1 MEHTHDNTHN
11 EQENIIYMKLQKPTK
26 QQKDNLKTFCLI
38 NKGYSL
44 TKQQRKEKAKDIS
57 EYRKE
62 ELYSVEG
69 SEYLD
74 EEHYYNENNLSRFYV
89 DYDFNEIIKAPETL
103 NELLT
108 NIDEPFK
115 KIFGDDYLVCVSGY
129 SNNKNYLKQL
139 MKDKKEIKHK
149 YLIQYKK
156 NTKKIL
162 SLHLIVLNK
171 FMNGDDLIQAGNL
184 LKERL
189 ENNKFKIDN
198 SVYKK
203 DKTKDQL
210 FRVTIFKKADKKGP
224 VDSNI
229 NFDDSK
235 FEKISLKS
243 ILFNTAICYFTKCED
258 MQQYRLP
265 KCEDIQQT
273 KAQPTTII
281 TKTIVTNKQP
291 KIQQII
297 NNQQQTNINERNNE
311 NKQQNDED
319 ILINPPKD
327 NDELL
332 NNIAKERDTKSF
344 NEKYSIFEFC
354 NPEGSLSMKRLL
366 YSLSDNNELPITEKL
381 FLKEVKIWFDKTEH
395 TTYKTLEEFLKFI
408 DVKPDL
414 KALEVDKMY
423 LKLNSLAKQTILNEL
438 LPALD
443 LIKNLKYLQNKI
455 KKDKNP
461 TKEDKKRLKLKFE
474 LFTAKSEIKPEND
487 LDFDNSS
494 IAELITVIYDFINT
508 DTVQQFLKPL
518 SQRRAILDL
527 YENKLNTIKDKF
539 LKSRFIHF
547 SEFSELPQ
555 LQIAYIEDISK
566 FYYKDKT
573 IAEDT
578 LKRKKIDTNQD
589 FPMFDNVLSLQQ
601 KKYKYKGKISTN
613 KLDIEKWMDVFKESF
628 ASQDMFRWYMSWFY
642 HKFNNRLVNKNILN
656 IGDKNCLKTSFIE
669 YFSLM
674 FDIRKATARQVI
686 GQFNG
691 TIIEGKIVFIDEIQ
705 DLSEKD
711 MTDFIQF
718 VKNNTSTDIV
728 SGEKKFENV
737 ETNKEKTFDM
747 IMNTNIWS
755 LPNELFS
762 SSETDKMLKRIKIIK
777 RKEIPVETLS
787 DTDKFPDIQKDIG
800 YKYQLYK
807 FIKNWEFK
815 DIKPISEKDMRL
827 DETPTDFEKM
837 YKDINTQESPKLD
850 TSSFSS
856 ELKENKIIKLSSDK
870 KNYLFTFTEFKS
882 YFMMHKNEQIEV
894 DLKAKKAKENLMVY
908 LRSKGITLDTKS
920 RFDKPEDVDKFI
932 KHFTEFNTYQDIIN
946 YDPSKTEDTDQ
957 QIQTQQKIIEEPK
970 I

>member
-1 MEHTHDNTHN
+1 MEYTHDNTHK
-11 EQENIIYMKLQKPTK
+11 EQNNIIYMRLEKPTK
-26 QQKDNLKTFCLI
+26 QQKHNLKTFCLI
-38 NKGYSL
+38 NTGYAL
-44 TKQQRKEKAKDIS
+44 TKKQRKERARDIS
-57 EYRKE
+57 EDRKE
-62 ELYSVEG
+62 ELYNVEG
-69 SEYLD
+69 CEYLD
-74 EEHYYNENNLSRFYV
+74 NEHYYNEDNLSRFYV
-89 DYDFNEIIKAPETL
+89 DYDFNKLIEAPETL

-115 KIFGDDYLVCVSGY
+115 KIFGDDYIVCMSGY

-139 MKDKKEIKHK
+139 MKDKNEIKHK

-156 NTKKIL
+156 DTKKIL

-171 FMNGDDLIQAGNL
+171 FMSGDDLIQAGNL
-184 LKERL
+184 LKEL
-189 ENNKFKIDN
+189 LKNSKFKIDN

-203 DKTKDQL
+203 DKSKDQL
-210 FRVTIFKKADKKGP
+210 FRVTIFKKADKNGT
-224 VDSNI
+224 VDNNI

-235 FEKISLKS
+235 FERATLKS
-243 ILFNTAICYFTKCED
+243 ILFNTAVCYFTKCED
-258 MQQYRLP
+258 IQQYQLP
-265 KCEDIQQT
+265 KREDIKQ
-273 KAQPTTII
+273 TII
-281 TKTIVTNKQP
+281 PQQVNTQVT
-291 KIQQII
+291 I
-297 NNQQQTNINERNNE
+297 NNDYQRSNQEENNKLLNDNLEISQQETIN
-311 NKQQNDED
+311 ED

-327 NDELL
+327 DDELL
-332 NNIAKERDTKSF
+332 KNIAKERDTKLF

-366 YSLSDNNELPITEKL
+366 YSLSDNDELPITEKL
-381 FLKEVKIWFDKTEH
+381 YLKELKIWFDKTEH
-395 TTYKTLEEFLKFI
+395 TTYKTFEEFLKFP
-408 DVKPDL
+408 DVKPNL

-443 LIKNLKYLQNKI
+443 LIKHLKYLQNKI

-461 TKEDKKRLKLKFE
+461 TKEDKKRLILKFNS
-474 LFTAKSEIKPEND
+474 FVDKSTIQPENEP
-487 LDFDNSS
+487 DFDNSS
-494 IAELITVIYDFINT
+494 IAELITSIYEFINT
-508 DTVQQFLKPL
+508 DNVQLFLKPL
-518 SQRRAILDL
+518 SQKRAILDL

-613 KLDIEKWMDVFKESF
+613 KLDIEKWMNVFKDSF
-628 ASQDMFRWYMSWFY
+628 ASHDMFVWYMSWFH
-642 HKFNNRLVNKNILN
+642 HKFNNKLINKNILN

-711 MTDFIQF
+711 KTDFIQF

-762 SSETDKMLKRIKIIK
+762 SSEADKMLKRIKIIE
-777 RKEIPVETLS
+777 RKELPIETLK
-787 DTDKFPDIQKDIG
+787 DTDKFPDIQKDVG

-815 DIKPISEKDMRL
+815 DIKPISETDMRL
-827 DETPTDFEKM
+827 DETPTKFEQM
-837 YKDINTQESPKLD
+837 YKDINTQETPKLD
-850 TSSFSS
+850 SFDFYS
-856 ELKENKIIKLSSDK
+856 ELKQNKIIKPPKEDSKDK
-870 KNYLFTFTEFKS
+870 RYIFTFTDFKH
-882 YFMMHKNEQIEV
+882 YFATHRQEQIEV
-894 DLKAKKAKENLMVY
+894 NIGVKKGKENLMVY
-908 LRSKGITLDTKS
+908 LNKYKIKFDSKS
-920 RFDKPEDVDKFI
+920 RFDSKEDVDKFI
-932 KHFTEFNTYQDIIN
+932 EHFTEYKTYEEIMN
-946 YDPSKTEDTDQ
+946 YGKTVEEQ
-957 QIQTQQKIIEEPK
+957 NKVEEPN